1 MGIEPLADGTYTCTG
16 RDVTNEAR
24 LTERL
29 DAASAVSQE
38 AQAEAATVARDRD
51 RVLAGIGHDV
61 RTPMNS
67 IMGICSLLLDSEL
80 EQEQR
85 QWLERIRASCE
96 AMLAM
101 LNGLLEMASGE
112 VGGSE
117 LQVDEVDV
125 IGLVRE
131 VTETLQPQAHD
142 RGLELKTRY
151 DDLLR
156 GHWMTD
162 PTRLRQVL
170 FNLVGNAIKFT
181 ASGQVEIRASAVGRS
196 VRCQVDQARRVGYRS
211 RHRTGGP

>member
-1 MGIEPLADGTYTCTG
+1 MRSRRDNIEVKLASADGQDRVHRMGIEPLADGTYTCTG

-125 IGLVRE
+125 IGLV
-131 VTETLQPQAHD
+131 Q
-142 RGLELKTRY
+142 
-151 DDLLR
+151 R
-156 GHWMTD
+156 GHRDAAAPGARQGAGAED
-162 PTRLRQVL
+162 PLR
-170 FNLVGNAIKFT
+170 
-181 ASGQVEIRASAVGRS
+181 
-196 VRCQVDQARRVGYRS
+196 
-211 RHRTGGP
+211 